1 MVDSIP
7 DINDVIGIDLTQFKS
22 WIIPVIIILVL
33 IIVFFIVKGL
43 RKRRSRVLTL
53 KSQQARELENIWHF
67 IKSITI
73 NPLRIKHELL
83 AYKINQ
89 ASMFKELTI
98 LTTSKNFALAKFL
111 YHLILFKKW
120 ILKK

>member
-53 KSQQARELENIWHF
+53 KSQQARELENI
-67 IKSITI
+67 
-73 NPLRIKHELL
+73 
-83 AYKINQ
+83 
-89 ASMFKELTI
+89 
-98 LTTSKNFALAKFL
+98 
-111 YHLILFKKW
+111 
-120 ILKK
+120 